1 MKLKK
6 IASLALAGIMAV
18 SMLAGCK
25 DGGNGN
31 SGSSSSETTV
41 SVGYASNIYNALNS
55 KSKEL
60 IQTKSDS
67 IINNVAT
74 AMVAAYNPNWFS
86 NIEGR
91 QDAVVGTIPT
101 NPTMVNVLN
110 TAARKELSADYKLI
124 TETDLADDEYVSKM
138 KDGNVAVVV
147 MVGDHSLT
155 EATMINQ
162 IADVINDNFA
172 NISSNSNNADT
183 KNYYLSATKVTTGSG
198 NSQVDFVVIGIEY
211 ELVKAA

>member
-25 DGGNGN
+25 DAGNGN
-31 SGSSSSETTV
+31 SGSSSSETTT

-74 AMVAAYNPNWFS
+74 AMVAAYNPDWFS
-86 NIEGR
+86 DIKNERNMIGNGSN
-91 QDAVVGTIPT
+91 V
-101 NPTMVNVLN
+101 TMDDVLE
-110 TAARKELSADYKLI
+110 TAANRELSADYTLV
-124 TETDLADDEYVSKM
+124 TDTTGFTVAGM
-138 KDGNVAVVV
+138 KDGQVKVVIL
-147 MVGDHSLT
+147 VGDHSLT
-155 EATMINQ
+155 EAAMINE
-162 IADVINDNFA
+162 ITTPINKVFDKV
-172 NISSNSNNADT
+172 SSNSNNADT
-183 KNYYLSATKVTTGSG
+183 QNYYLSATKVTTGSG